1 MTAAQFKKGSKV
13 TYVLVKGDPYGIVV
27 PASGSAFHSA
37 FYTRRLK
44 YSGYLEVPYS
54 YEDFIAFNE
63 NQRKQFVKPNLAS
76 LVGVFLSKSV
86 IQTVSLKKNEEVAI

>member
-1 MTAAQFKKGSKV
+1 MTAAQFKKDSKV

-44 YSGYLEVPYS
+44 YSGYIEVPYS

-63 NQRKQFVKPNLAS
+63 NQRKAICQAE
-76 LVGVFLSKSV
+76 LSKSGWCLLV
-86 IQTVSLKKNEEVAI
+86 KECNPDSFFEEE

>member
-44 YSGYLEVPYS
+44 YSGYIEVPYS

-63 NQRKQFVKPNLAS
+63 NQRKAICQAE
-76 LVGVFLSKSV
+76 LSKSGWCFL
-86 IQTVSLKKNEEVAI
+86 IEECNPDSFFEEE

>member
-1 MTAAQFKKGSKV
+1 MTAAQFKKDSKV

-27 PASGSAFHSA
+27 PTSGSAFHSA

-44 YSGYLEVPYS
+44 YSGYIEVPYS

-63 NQRKQFVKPNLAS
+63 NQRKAICQAE
-76 LVGVFLSKSV
+76 LSKSGWCLL
-86 IQTVSLKKNEEVAI
+86 IEECNPDSFFEEE

>member
-44 YSGYLEVPYS
+44 YSGYIEVPYS

-63 NQRKQFVKPNLAS
+63 NQRKAICQAE
-76 LVGVFLSKSV
+76 LSKSGWCLL
-86 IQTVSLKKNEEVAI
+86 IEECNPDSFFEEE

>member
-1 MTAAQFKKGSKV
+1 MTAAQFKKDSKV

-44 YSGYLEVPYS
+44 YSGYIEVPYS
-54 YEDFIAFNE
+54 YEEFIAFNE
-63 NQRKQFVKPNLAS
+63 NQRKAICQAE
-76 LVGVFLSKSV
+76 LSKSGWCLL
-86 IQTVSLKKNEEVAI
+86 IEECNPDSFFEEE

>member
-1 MTAAQFKKGSKV
+1 MTAAQFKKDSKV
-13 TYVLVKGDPYGIVV
+13 TYVLVKGDPCGIVV
-27 PASGSAFHSA
+27 PPRTCAS
-37 FYTRRLK
+37 YPYDPRRLK
-44 YSGYLEVPYS
+44 YSGYIEVPYS